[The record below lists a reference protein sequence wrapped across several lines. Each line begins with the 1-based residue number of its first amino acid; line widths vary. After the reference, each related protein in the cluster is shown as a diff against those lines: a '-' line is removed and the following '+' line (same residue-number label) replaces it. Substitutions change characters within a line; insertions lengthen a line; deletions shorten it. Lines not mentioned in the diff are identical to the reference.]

1 MRDLI
6 LFLIILP
13 IIPLCVYRPWIGIL
27 AWSWIGYMNPHRLTW
42 GFAYDFPF
50 AQLIALA
57 TFAGFASYVVRN
69 RGPHNFMA
77 GVELKLLLLLWL
89 IFTFTSLFALMPT
102 DAWSAWNQ
110 ISKIMIMAFLTAF
123 LIDDAKK
130 FRYLLIT
137 IAFSIGFFGIKGGVF
152 SLLSGGDYRVWGP
165 TGSFIDDNNSLALAL
180 NMILPFL
187 YYLAQTEHRSWLRYL
202 LYSTFALSIL
212 SVLFT
217 YSRGGF
223 IGLLV
228 VLFGIFLTTSF
239 RWKVVLVAIG
249 IASLP
254 VVITQLPDSWT
265 DRMTNIQ
272 NYEQDGSALSR
283 LQAWKAAWRI
293 GLDRPLI
300 GGGFQVL
307 NDYDIFISYNPEVL
321 QLIQEKGHTGLHVSG
336 VHSIYFEL
344 LAENGFPG
352 LFVFLLLCILLFSS
366 LKKLQT
372 KIAGRPCDEQIA
384 YGRMLRISLL
394 AYLVTGT
401 FLELASFDLFYQ
413 IVALTVVAKR
423 IYLQPSGDVILDRES
438 DQVIAK

>member
-50 AQLIALA
+50 AQIIALA
-57 TFAGFASYVVRN
+57 TLAGLALYAVHN
-69 RGPHNFMA
+69 RGLRGFIG
-77 GVELKLLLLLWL
+77 GVELKLLLLLWF
-89 IFTFTSLFALMPT
+89 IFTFTSVFALMPI
-102 DAWSAWNQ
+102 DAWTAWNQ
-110 ISKIMIMAFLTAF
+110 ISKIMIMSFLTAF
-123 LIDDAKK
+123 FIDDAKK
-130 FRYLLIT
+130 LRYLLLT
-137 IAFSIGFFGIKGGVF
+137 IAFSIGFFGIKGGIF
-152 SLLSGGDYRVWGP
+152 SILSGGEYRIWGP
-165 TGSFIDDNNSLALAL
+165 AGSFIDDNNSLALAL

-265 DRMTNIQ
+265 NRMTSIQ
-272 NYEQDGSALSR
+272 HYEQDASALSR
-283 LQAWKAAWRI
+283 LEAWKAAWRL
-293 GLDRPLI
+293 GVDRPLI
-300 GGGFQVL
+300 GGGFAAL
-307 NDYDIFISYNPEVL
+307 DSYDVFIRYNPEVL
-321 QLIQEKGHTGLHVSG
+321 QLIQEKGHTGLHISG

-352 LFVFLLLCILLFSS
+352 LFVFLLLCLLLFSS
-366 LKKLQT
+366 LKKLQIIT
-372 KIAGRPCDEQIA
+372 VGQPCHEQIA
-384 YGRMLRISLL
+384 CGRMLRISLL

-423 IYLQPSGDVILDRES
+423 VYLQPSGDAKTDKNS
-438 DQVIAK
+438 D